1 MNYGLWFCAMP
12 CVMRDCDRCDIA
24 GPCDY
29 CALYGKNRDICAACK
44 DMKGGD
50 TVATVAELAELKALV
65 NQLYRAREMQDA
77 GKSLAD
83 YIAEL
88 EQAVK
93 AKAASS

>member
-1 MNYGLWFCAMP
+1 MAKRLWKCGMP
-12 CVMRDCDRCDIA
+12 CRVQDCGRCDLLHDCTYCEYA
-24 GPCDY
+24 GTQICDM
-29 CALYGKNRDICAACK
+29 CR
-44 DMKGGD
+44 MKGGD
-50 TVATVAELAELKALV
+50 AEVATVAELAELKALV

-77 GKSLAD
+77 DKTLAD

>member
-1 MNYGLWFCAMP
+1 
-12 CVMRDCDRCDIA
+12 
-24 GPCDY
+24 
-29 CALYGKNRDICAACK
+29 
-44 DMKGGD
+44 MKGGD